1 MPYIR
6 PQTLS
11 RRFIWNIVSVLQSFC
26 PDIFLELCHYFF
38 LNIGMALK
46 THITLWHFCPRNGPK
61 IIFFRFIQKYSH
73 SFFLNLVYTESL
85 YYLLYFRTNLIFGKN
100 LVPKILVETF
110 LANQIAWFLS
120 QVSQK
125 QNDEVVWFF
134 AWWYKFMKS
143 ESWLKNIRLGMT

>member
-1 MPYIR
+1 MKYRLCPSIF
-6 PQTLS
+6 LS
-11 RRFIWNIVSVLQSFC
+11 RH
-26 PDIFLELCHYFF
+26 FLRIMSLFF
-38 LNIGMALK
+38 SKYWHSIENPYNVV
-46 THITLWHFCPRNGPK
+46 TLLPPK
-61 IIFFRFIQKYSH
+61 WAKNYFFRFIQKYSH

-125 QNDEVVWFF
+125 QNDEVAWFF

-143 ESWLKNIRLGMT
+143 ERWLKNIRLGMT